1 MIRINL
7 IASPADRPAHRDSA
21 WFPGVAVA
29 AGLATMVAAL
39 VVMVWWAWAL
49 RGEAAEVSRELVG
62 ARATVGTLAPAVE
75 RLRDA
80 EALRAHLLGFVDLL
94 EELHARRT
102 TALRMLDAVSRV
114 LPGDL
119 WLSEVREESDGFF
132 VRGHAATR
140 AAVSDYV
147 AALESAGVFGA
158 PVDLVD
164 SQRGDRSGGRELVS
178 FEVRVPLPGA
188 AGAP

>member
-7 IASPADRPAHRDSA
+7 IASPADRGAHRDSA
-21 WFPGVAVA
+21 RLPWVAVA

-39 VVMVWWAWAL
+39 AVMVWWAWAL
-49 RGEAAEVSRELVG
+49 RGEAAAVSRELAG
-62 ARATVGTLAPAVE
+62 ARAAVGTLTPAVD

-80 EALRAHLLGFVDLL
+80 EAQRAHLLGFVNLL
-94 EELHARRT
+94 EALHARRT
-102 TALRMLDAVSRV
+102 TALRMLDGVSRV

-119 WLSEVREESDGFF
+119 WLSEVREESDGFL

-147 AALESAGVFGA
+147 AALESAGAFGA

-188 AGAP
+188 AGSP

>member
-7 IASPADRPAHRDSA
+7 IASPADRPAPRDSA
-21 WFPGVAVA
+21 WIPGVAVA

-39 VVMVWWAWAL
+39 IVMVWWARAL
-49 RGEAAEVSRELVG
+49 RGEAAEVSRELAG
-62 ARATVGTLAPAVE
+62 AQATVGTLAPAVD
-75 RLRDA
+75 RLREA
-80 EALRAHLLGFVDLL
+80 EALRARLLGFVDVL
-94 EELHARRT
+94 EALHARRA
-102 TALRMLDAVSRV
+102 TALRMLDGVSRV

-147 AALESAGVFGA
+147 AALESEGAFGA

-178 FEVRVPLPGA
+178 FEVRVPLPGE

>member
-7 IASPADRPAHRDSA
+7 IASPADRAAHRDGA
-21 WFPGVAVA
+21 WLPWVAVA
-29 AGLATMVAAL
+29 AGLTTIVAAL

-49 RGEAAEVSRELVG
+49 RGAAAEVSREL
-62 ARATVGTLAPAVE
+62 ADAQATAGTLAPAVD
-75 RLRDA
+75 RLREA
-80 EALRAHLLGFVDLL
+80 EALRARLLGFVDLL
-94 EELHARRT
+94 EALHARRT
-102 TALRMLDAVSRV
+102 TALRMLDGMSRV

-147 AALESAGVFGA
+147 AALESAGAFGT

-164 SQRGDRSGGRELVS
+164 SQRGGRSGGRELVS

-188 AGAP
+188 AGLP